1 MIPVKDKGGESSV
14 GQGEIQTIVQV
25 WQCHPNGELWSPTLG
40 SNGQALGSLLAQALA
55 GVAWEEHGLGSKGD
69 EDRQG
74 ATAGGYQLTALLPP
88 EGRPSAP
95 STAATGVYC
104 VPGPVSLHLDGCSF
118 RPRAT

>member
-14 GQGEIQTIVQV
+14 GQGETQTLVQV

-40 SNGQALGSLLAQALA
+40 RNVGSLLARALA
-55 GVAWEEHGLGSKGD
+55 GVAWEEHGLGSEGD

-74 ATAGGYQLTALLPP
+74 AAAGGHQLTALLPP

-104 VPGPVSLHLDGCSF
+104 VPGPVSLPLDGCSF